1 LICDTILNLSNRKF
15 SVLYFGFGNL
25 GSKDF
30 SKNCMSEFNLFDYAP
45 IVVMFI
51 VAFGFAASQI
61 LVTQL
66 IGPRKRTTTK
76 LMPYECGKDPV
87 GSARDRFS
95 IKFYTVAV
103 IFLLFDIEVLF
114 MIPFAVAFKSL
125 LAEEKISGI
134 AFGTI
139 AFLEILVFI
148 ATLVV
153 GYIYVWKKG
162 TFDWGLQAR
171 AEARGEAKEL
181 INQKQQRIQ
190 KLKQAA

>member
-1 LICDTILNLSNRKF
+1 MSEYNVFDYVPIAIMFL
-15 SVLYFGFGNL
+15 VAAGFG
-25 GSKDF
+25 
-30 SKNCMSEFNLFDYAP
+30 
-45 IVVMFI
+45 
-51 VAFGFAASQI
+51 ASQLI
-61 LVTQL
+61 VTQL
-66 IGPRKRTTTK
+66 VGPRKRTATK

-87 GSARDRFS
+87 GSARNRFS

-139 AFLEILVFI
+139 AFIEILVFV
-148 ATLVV
+148 ATFVV

-162 TFDWGLQAR
+162 VFDWGMQAKAEAR
-171 AEARGEAKEL
+171 AEAKLIAKRRRDEFEDFK
-181 INQKQQRIQ
+181 I
-190 KLKQAA
+190 AA

>member
-1 LICDTILNLSNRKF
+1 
-15 SVLYFGFGNL
+15 
-25 GSKDF
+25 
-30 SKNCMSEFNLFDYAP
+30 MSEFNLFDYAP
-45 IVVMFI
+45 IGVMFI
-51 VAFGFAASQI
+51 VAMGFAASQI

-66 IGPRKRTTTK
+66 VGPRKRTAVK

-114 MIPFAVAFKSL
+114 MVPFAVAFKYL
-125 LAEEKISGI
+125 LAQEKISGI

-139 AFLEILVFI
+139 AFFEILVFI
-148 ATLVV
+148 TTLIV

-162 TFDWGLQAR
+162 TFDWGIQAR
-171 AEARGEAKEL
+171 AEARAEAHEL
-181 INQKQQRIQ
+181 TTKKQQRIAE
-190 KLKQAA
+190 LKRAA

>member
-1 LICDTILNLSNRKF
+1 
-15 SVLYFGFGNL
+15 
-25 GSKDF
+25 
-30 SKNCMSEFNLFDYAP
+30 MSEFNLFDYAP
-45 IVVMFI
+45 IGIMFL
-51 VAFGFAASQI
+51 VAIGFAASQI

-66 IGPRKRTTTK
+66 IGPRKRTATK

-125 LAEEKISGI
+125 MAAEKGSAI

-139 AFLEILVFI
+139 AFLEIMVFI

-171 AEARGEAKEL
+171 AEARAEAKQMHADKRKRLQEL
-181 INQKQQRIQ
+181 KR
-190 KLKQAA
+190 AA

>member
-1 LICDTILNLSNRKF
+1 MAQHNL
-15 SVLYFGFGNL
+15 
-25 GSKDF
+25 
-30 SKNCMSEFNLFDYAP
+30 MEYAP
-45 IVVMFI
+45 IAIMFL
-51 VAFGFAASQI
+51 VAIGFAASQL

-66 IGPRKRTTTK
+66 IGPRKRTATK
-76 LMPYECGKDPV
+76 LMPYECGKDPI
-87 GSARDRFS
+87 GSARDRYS

-114 MIPFAVAFKSL
+114 IIPFAVAFKSL
-125 LAEEKISGI
+125 LAEQKISGI

-139 AFLEILVFI
+139 AFLEILAFI

-171 AEARGEAKEL
+171 AEAREEAKLMAKKRREAA
-181 INQKQQRIQ
+181 QPARI
-190 KLKQAA
+190 AA

>member
-1 LICDTILNLSNRKF
+1 MSEYNVFDYVPIAMMFLVAL
-15 SVLYFGFGNL
+15 GFG
-25 GSKDF
+25 
-30 SKNCMSEFNLFDYAP
+30 
-45 IVVMFI
+45 V
-51 VAFGFAASQI
+51 SQL

-66 IGPRKRTTTK
+66 IGPRKRTAIK

-114 MIPFAVAFKSL
+114 IIPFAVAFKSL
-125 LAEEKISGI
+125 MAEEKLSGI
-134 AFGTI
+134 AYGTI
-139 AFLEILVFI
+139 AFVEILAFL

-162 TFDWGLQAR
+162 VFDWGLQAR
-171 AEARGEAKEL
+171 AEAREEAKVMAKHRRQESS
-181 INQKQQRIQ
+181 
-190 KLKQAA
+190 KLKVAA

>member
-1 LICDTILNLSNRKF
+1 ML
-15 SVLYFGFGNL
+15 
-25 GSKDF
+25 
-30 SKNCMSEFNLFDYAP
+30 EFNLFDYAP
-45 IVVMFI
+45 IAMMFVVAM
-51 VAFGFAASQI
+51 GFAASQI

-66 IGPRKRTTTK
+66 IGPRKRTAVK

-87 GSARDRFS
+87 GTARDRFS

-114 MIPFAVAFKSL
+114 MIPFAVAFKTL

-139 AFLEILVFI
+139 ALVEILVFI
-148 ATLVV
+148 ATLII

-162 TFDWGLQAR
+162 TFDWGIQARVEAR
-171 AEARGEAKEL
+171 AEAKEL
-181 INQKQQRIQ
+181 LNKKAQRIAE
-190 KLKQAA
+190 LKRAA

>member
-1 LICDTILNLSNRKF
+1 
-15 SVLYFGFGNL
+15 
-25 GSKDF
+25 
-30 SKNCMSEFNLFDYAP
+30 MSEFNLIDYAP
-45 IVVMFI
+45 IAVMFI
-51 VAFGFAASQI
+51 IAAGFAVSQI

-66 IGPRKRTTTK
+66 IGPRKRTATK

-114 MIPFAVAFKSL
+114 MIPFAVAFKYL
-125 LAEEKISGI
+125 LAAEKTQQI

-139 AFLEILVFI
+139 AFIEILIFI
-148 ATLVV
+148 TTLVV

-162 TFDWGLQAR
+162 IFDWGLQSR
-171 AEARGEAKEL
+171 AEVREEAKAL
-181 INQKQQRIQ
+181 AKINQTEAS
-190 KLKQAA
+190 KLKKAA

>member
-1 LICDTILNLSNRKF
+1 MSN
-15 SVLYFGFGNL
+15 
-25 GSKDF
+25 
-30 SKNCMSEFNLFDYAP
+30 FNLMDYAP
-45 IVVMFI
+45 IGLMFL
-51 VAFGFAASQI
+51 VALGFAISQI

-66 IGPRKRTTTK
+66 IGPKKKTATK

-95 IKFYTVAV
+95 VKFYSVAV

-125 LAEEKISGI
+125 LGLERLSGI

-139 AFLEILVFI
+139 AFIEILIFI
-148 ATLVV
+148 GTLIV

-162 TFDWGLQAR
+162 IFDWGLQAR
-171 AEARGEAKEL
+171 AEARAEAKAMARKRREDAAG
-181 INQKQQRIQ
+181 R
-190 KLKQAA
+190 KLAA